1 MWNHFNN
8 AYRVVHMFKDH
19 FPPLYLTLWAEADKH
34 HLGFCVDTAIEFH
47 NKESVFFALPRS
59 MSDSLCNHWNLN
71 A

>member
-1 MWNHFNN
+1 
-8 AYRVVHMFKDH
+8 MFKDH

-59 MSDSLCNHWNLN
+59 MSDSLCNH
-71 A
+71 